1 VTWAPSRALRRLTAL
16 TAVATYLLVV
26 MGGVVRVSGS
36 GLGCGD
42 KDQWPLC
49 HGSLLPPLQ
58 QTALIEFTH
67 RWVAAVAT
75 GLVIALAVVVWA
87 RYRDVRWLRN
97 GVSVVVVLF
106 IAQIVLGAITVEFNL
121 PSGVIMVHLAN
132 ALLLLGALVW
142 IAVTTAMAGSVRAR
156 PALGTMRLTGIAV
169 GATYLL
175 ALSGALVVDQGAG
188 AACAGWPLC
197 GNGFQF
203 TSGQYADINLLHRF
217 IAGAVV
223 LLLGYSMMRMRR
235 TRPGDRGLRLATL
248 SVTLLIVAQVAAGA
262 LLVDERLP
270 AAVRGLHL
278 ALASGLWAC
287 VVIAAV
293 ITRGVTS
300 TEVAGGSSR
309 VDRPLPAQVAAS

>member
-1 VTWAPSRALRRLTAL
+1 MTFSPSRAFRRLTAL
-16 TAVATYLLVV
+16 TAVATYLLIV

-49 HGSLLPPLQ
+49 HGSLLPPLA

-75 GLVIALAVVVWA
+75 GLVIALAVVVWS

-121 PSGVIMVHLAN
+121 PSGVIMIHLAN

-142 IAVTTAMAGSVRAR
+142 IAVTTAMAGSAR
-156 PALGTMRLTGIAV
+156 SRPSVSTMRLAGSAV
-169 GATYLL
+169 AATYIL

-188 AACAGWPLC
+188 GACSGWPLC

-203 TSGQYADINLLHRF
+203 TSGQYADINLLHRLV
-217 IAGAVV
+217 AGIVV
-223 LLLGYSMMRMRR
+223 LLLGYSMMKLRR
-235 TRPGDRGLRLATL
+235 ARPDDRGLRRATL
-248 SVTLLIVAQVAAGA
+248 SVTLLIVAQVIAGA
-262 LLVDERLP
+262 LVVDLHLP
-270 AAVRGLHL
+270 AAVRGIHL
-278 ALASGLWAC
+278 ALASALWAG
-287 VVIAAV
+287 VVITAV
-293 ITRGVTS
+293 ITRGVTAP
-300 TEVAGGSSR
+300 EVAEGSSR
-309 VDRPLPAQVAAS
+309 VERPLPARVAVS

>member
-1 VTWAPSRALRRLTAL
+1 VTFSPSRAFRRLTVA

-26 MGGVVRVSGS
+26 MGGVVRVTGS

-42 KDQWPLC
+42 KDQWPFC
-49 HGSLLPPLQ
+49 HGQWLPPLE

-67 RWVAAVAT
+67 RWIAAVAT
-75 GLVIALAVVVWA
+75 FLVILLAGWVWL

-97 GVSVVVVLF
+97 AVTVVVVLF

-142 IAVTTAMAGSVRAR
+142 IAVTTAMASSARAR
-156 PALGTMRLTGIAV
+156 PAQATVRLSGIAV

-197 GNGFQF
+197 GNGFQL
-203 TSGQYADINLLHRF
+203 TSGQYADINLLHRLV
-217 IAGAVV
+217 AGVVV

-235 TRPGDRGLRLATL
+235 ARPHDRALRLATL
-248 SVTLLIVAQVAAGA
+248 GVTLLIVAQVAAGA
-262 LLVDERLP
+262 VLVDARLP
-270 AAVRGLHL
+270 AAVRGIHL

-287 VVIAAV
+287 VVISAV
-293 ITRGVTS
+293 LTRGTAS
-300 TEVAGGSSR
+300 SEVAGDSR
-309 VDRPLPAQVAAS
+309 VERPLRAGVAAS

>member
-1 VTWAPSRALRRLTAL
+1 VTWTPSRALRRLTAL
-16 TAVATYLLVV
+16 TAVATYLLIV

-49 HGSLLPPLQ
+49 RGSLLPPLE

-75 GLVIALAVVVWA
+75 GLVIALAVVVWS

-121 PSGVIMVHLAN
+121 PSGVIMIHLAN

-142 IAVTTAMAGSVRAR
+142 IAVTTAMAGSAR
-156 PALGTMRLTGIAV
+156 SRPSVSTMRLAGSAV
-169 GATYLL
+169 AATYVL

-203 TSGQYADINLLHRF
+203 SPGRFADINLVHRVV
-217 IAGAVV
+217 AGIVV
-223 LLLGYSMMRMRR
+223 LLLGYSMMKMRR
-235 TRPGDRGLRLATL
+235 ARPGDRALRLATL

-262 LLVDERLP
+262 LLVDEHLP
-270 AAVRGLHL
+270 AAVRGIHL
-278 ALASGLWAC
+278 GLASGLWAC
-287 VVIAAV
+287 VVMAAV

-300 TEVAGGSSR
+300 TEVAGDTSR
-309 VDRPLPAQVAAS
+309 VERPLPARVAAS

>member
-1 VTWAPSRALRRLTAL
+1 
-16 TAVATYLLVV
+16 VATYLLVV

-36 GLGCGD
+36 GLGCGE

-49 HGSLLPPLQ
+49 HGSLLPPLE

-67 RWVAAVAT
+67 RWLAFIAAVLLFT
-75 GLVIALAVVVWA
+75 LAGWVWF
-87 RYRDVRWLRN
+87 RYRHVRWLAI
-97 GVSVVVVLF
+97 GAVVIVALY
-106 IAQIVLGAITVEFNL
+106 ILQIVLGAVTVFFNL
-121 PSGVIMVHLAN
+121 PSGVIMIHLAN

-142 IAVTTAMAGSVRAR
+142 IAVTTAMAGSTRSR
-156 PALGTMRLTGIAV
+156 PALGTLRLAAIAV

-203 TSGQYADINLLHRF
+203 TSGQYAEINLLHRLV
-217 IAGAVV
+217 AGVV
-223 LLLGYSMMRMRR
+223 VVLLGYSMMRMRR
-235 TRPGDRGLRLATL
+235 ARPGDRALRVATL

-262 LLVDERLP
+262 VLVDTRLP
-270 AAVRGLHL
+270 AAVRGIHL

-287 VVIAAV
+287 VVMSAV
-293 ITRGVTS
+293 LTRGT
-300 TEVAGGSSR
+300 TPAEETGGSR
-309 VDRPLPAQVAAS
+309 LDRTLPARAAAS

>member
-1 VTWAPSRALRRLTAL
+1 VTFSPSRAFRRLTVA

-49 HGSLLPPLQ
+49 HGSLLPPLE

-75 GLVIALAVVVWA
+75 GLVITLAVVVWM
-87 RYRDVRWLRN
+87 RYREVRWLRN
-97 GVSVVVVLF
+97 AATVVVVLF

-121 PSGVIMVHLAN
+121 PSGVIMIHLAN

-142 IAVTTAMAGSVRAR
+142 IAVTTAMVGSTRAR
-156 PALGTMRLTGIAV
+156 PPLATVRLTGIAV

-197 GNGFQF
+197 GNGFQL
-203 TSGQYADINLLHRF
+203 TSGQYADINLLHRLV
-217 IAGAVV
+217 AGIVV
-223 LLLGYSMMRMRR
+223 ILLGYSMMRMRR
-235 TRPGDRGLRLATL
+235 ARPGDGALRVATL

-262 LLVDERLP
+262 VLVDARLP
-270 AAVRGLHL
+270 AAVRGIHL

-287 VVIAAV
+287 VVMSAV
-293 ITRGVTS
+293 LTRGTTS
-300 TEVAGGSSR
+300 TEVAGASR
-309 VDRPLPAQVAAS
+309 VDRSVPARAAAS

>member
-1 VTWAPSRALRRLTAL
+1 VTFSPSRAFRRLIVA

-26 MGGVVRVSGS
+26 MGGVVRVSES

-49 HGSLLPPLQ
+49 HGSLLPPLE

-75 GLVIALAVVVWA
+75 GLVIALAVVVWL

-97 GVSVVVVLF
+97 ATTVVVVLF

-121 PSGVIMVHLAN
+121 PSGVIMIHLAN

-142 IAVTTAMAGSVRAR
+142 IAVTTAMAGSARAR
-156 PALGTMRLTGIAV
+156 PPLGTVRLTGVAV

-203 TSGQYADINLLHRF
+203 TSGQYADINLLHRLV
-217 IAGAVV
+217 AGIVV

-235 TRPGDRGLRLATL
+235 VRPGDRALRVATL
-248 SVTLLIVAQVAAGA
+248 SVTLLIVGQVAAGA
-262 LLVDERLP
+262 VLVDTRLP
-270 AAVRGLHL
+270 AAVRGIHL

-287 VVIAAV
+287 VVMSAV
-293 ITRGVTS
+293 LTRGTTS
-300 TEVAGGSSR
+300 TEVAGGSR
-309 VDRPLPAQVAAS
+309 VDRSLPARAAAS

>member
-1 VTWAPSRALRRLTAL
+1 VTWTPSRALRRLTAL
-16 TAVATYLLVV
+16 TAVATYLLIV

-42 KDQWPLC
+42 TDQWPLC
-49 HGSLLPPLQ
+49 HGSLLPPLE

-75 GLVIALAVVVWA
+75 GLVIALAVVVWT
-87 RYRDVRWLRN
+87 RYRQVRWLRN
-97 GVSVVVVLF
+97 GVTLVVVLF

-121 PSGVIMVHLAN
+121 PSGVIMIHLAN

-142 IAVTTAMAGSVRAR
+142 IAVTTAMAGSPRSRPSVR
-156 PALGTMRLTGIAV
+156 TVRLTAV
-169 GATYLL
+169 AVAATYVL

-188 AACAGWPLC
+188 TGCAGWPLC

-203 TSGQYADINLLHRF
+203 SAGRFADINLLHRLV
-217 IAGAVV
+217 AGIVV
-223 LLLGYSMMRMRR
+223 LLLGYSMMKMRR
-235 TRPGDRGLRLATL
+235 ARPADRALRLATL
-248 SVTLLIVAQVAAGA
+248 SVTVLIVAQVAAGA
-262 LLVDERLP
+262 VLVDERLP
-270 AAVRGLHL
+270 AAVRGIHL

-300 TEVAGGSSR
+300 SELAVGSNR
-309 VDRPLPAQVAAS
+309 VDRPMPARVAAS

>member
-1 VTWAPSRALRRLTAL
+1 MTWTPSRALRRLTAV
-16 TAVATYLLVV
+16 TAVATYLLIV
-26 MGGVVRVSGS
+26 MGGVVRVTGS

-49 HGSLLPPLQ
+49 RGHLLPPLE

-75 GLVIALAVVVWA
+75 TLVCVLFAVVWV
-87 RYRDVRWLRN
+87 RYRHVRRLRV
-97 GVSVVVVLF
+97 GISVVLVLF
-106 IAQIVLGAITVEFNL
+106 VVQIVLGAITVEFNL
-121 PSGVIMVHLAN
+121 PSGVIMIHLAN

-142 IAVTTAMAGSVRAR
+142 IAVTTGMAGSTRER
-156 PALGTMRLTGIAV
+156 PAPGTVRLSGIAV

-197 GNGFQF
+197 GNGFQL
-203 TSGQYADINLLHRF
+203 TSGQYADINLLHRLV
-217 IAGAVV
+217 AGVVV

-235 TRPGDRGLRLATL
+235 GRLGDRALRAATL

-262 LLVDERLP
+262 VLVDSRLP
-270 AAVRGLHL
+270 AAVRGIHL
-278 ALASGLWAC
+278 ALASALWAC
-287 VVIAAV
+287 VVMSAV
-293 ITRGVTS
+293 LTRGNTS
-300 TEVAGGSSR
+300 AELAGDTR
-309 VDRPLPAQVAAS
+309 VERPMHAGAAAS

>member
-1 VTWAPSRALRRLTAL
+1 VSWTPSRALARLTVA

-49 HGSLLPPLQ
+49 HGSLLPPLE

-75 GLVIALAVVVWA
+75 GLVIALAVVVWT
-87 RYRDVRWLRN
+87 RYRNVRWLRN
-97 GVSVVVVLF
+97 AVTVVVTLF
-106 IAQIVLGAITVEFNL
+106 IVQIVLGAITVEFNL
-121 PSGVIMVHLAN
+121 PSGVIMIHLAN

-142 IAVTTAMAGSVRAR
+142 IAVITTTARSSRPR
-156 PALGTMRLTGIAV
+156 PAPQVARLAGIAA

-197 GNGFQF
+197 GNGFQL
-203 TSGQYADINLLHRF
+203 TSGQYADINLLHRLV
-217 IAGAVV
+217 AGVV
-223 LLLGYSMMRMRR
+223 VVLLGYSMMRMRR
-235 TRPGDRGLRLATL
+235 SRPGDRALRVATL

-262 LLVDERLP
+262 VLVDTRLP
-270 AAVRGLHL
+270 AAVRGIHL

-293 ITRGVTS
+293 LTRGNT
-300 TEVAGGSSR
+300 VAQRVGSSR
-309 VDRPLPAQVAAS
+309 VDRPVPAGAAVS

>member
-1 VTWAPSRALRRLTAL
+1 MTWTPSRALRRLTVF
-16 TAVATYLLVV
+16 TAAATYLLIV

-75 GLVIALAVVVWA
+75 ALVVALAVVVWT
-87 RYRDVRWLRN
+87 RYRRVRWLRN
-97 GVSVVVVLF
+97 GITVVLVLF
-106 IAQIVLGAITVEFNL
+106 VAQIVLGAITVEFNL
-121 PSGVIMVHLAN
+121 PSGIIMVHLAN

-142 IAVTTAMAGSVRAR
+142 IAVTTNMAGSSRPRPSPSVLRA
-156 PALGTMRLTGIAV
+156 GGVAV
-169 GATYLL
+169 VATYVL

-188 AACAGWPLC
+188 AACSGWPLC
-197 GNGFQF
+197 GNGFQL
-203 TSGQYADINLLHRF
+203 TSGQYADINLLHRLV
-217 IAGAVV
+217 AGVVV
-223 LLLGYSMMRMRR
+223 LLLGYTMVRLRR
-235 TRPGDRGLRLATL
+235 ARAADRGLRIA
-248 SVTLLIVAQVAAGA
+248 SVAVTALIVAQVIAGA
-262 LLVDERLP
+262 LLVDLHLP

-287 VVIAAV
+287 VVATAV
-293 ITRGVTS
+293 ISRG
-300 TEVAGGSSR
+300 EDAAR
-309 VDRPLPAQVAAS
+309 VPGDARVERARAVGATVS

>member
-1 VTWAPSRALRRLTAL
+1 MTWTPSRALRRLTAL
-16 TAVATYLLVV
+16 TAVATYLLIV

-49 HGSLLPPLQ
+49 HGSLLPPLA

-75 GLVIALAVVVWA
+75 GLIIALAVVVWS

-121 PSGVIMVHLAN
+121 PSGVILIHLAN

-142 IAVTTAMAGSVRAR
+142 IAVTTAMAGSPRSRPSVSTVRLA
-156 PALGTMRLTGIAV
+156 GIAIA
-169 GATYLL
+169 ATYVL

-203 TSGQYADINLLHRF
+203 SPGRFADINLVHRVV
-217 IAGAVV
+217 AGIVV
-223 LLLGYSMMRMRR
+223 LLLGYSMMKMRR
-235 TRPGDRGLRLATL
+235 ARPGDRALRLATL

-262 LLVDERLP
+262 LLVDEQLP
-270 AAVRGLHL
+270 AAVRGIHL

-287 VVIAAV
+287 VVMAAV

-300 TEVAGGSSR
+300 TEVAGDTSR
-309 VDRPLPAQVAAS
+309 VERPLPARVAAS